1 MREIIYNEDK
11 VYVDQGVFFG
21 KGAFETIAY
30 YDKPVLLDYH
40 LERLNKALEELNMDN
55 LEEEELRKF
64 IDRLSLHNTSFKITV
79 TDKNIIISTRPIPYT
94 EDMYREGSHLT
105 ISDVRRNK
113 TSKLTYIKSCCY
125 YENILQ
131 KQEAVKNGYN
141 DLIFL
146 NEEDKITETSC
157 ANIFFV
163 KDKKIYT
170 PRVKDGL
177 LNGVIRRWI
186 MENYEVTETSID
198 IEDISEYDEVFITNS
213 LMGIMKV
220 SKINNTS
227 YNNEEISS
235 IIRKDYE
242 NSKTKLG
249 GIL

>member
-1 MREIIYNEDK
+1 MRDILYNEDK

-30 YDKPVLLDYH
+30 YDKPVFLDYH
-40 LERLNKALEELNMDN
+40 IERLKRALEVLNMDQ
-55 LEEEELRKF
+55 LEENKLREF
-64 IDRLSLHNTSFKITV
+64 IDDKLSLHNISFKITV

-94 EDMYREGSHLT
+94 EDMYRDGFNLT
-105 ISDVRRNK
+105 VSEVRRNK
-113 TSKLTYIKSCCY
+113 TSRLTYIKSCCY

-131 KQEAVKNGYN
+131 KQEAIKKGYN

-170 PRVKDGL
+170 PKVSEGL
-177 LNGVIRRWI
+177 LEGVIRRWI
-186 MENYEVTETSID
+186 MDNYDVIETSIG

-242 NSKTKLG
+242 NTK
-249 GIL
+249 IN

>member
-1 MREIIYNEDK
+1 MRDILYNEDK

-40 LERLNKALEELNMDN
+40 IERLKKALDVLNMDQ
-55 LEEEELRKF
+55 LEEKKLREF
-64 IDRLSLHNTSFKITV
+64 IDDKLSLHNTSFKITV

-94 EDMYREGSHLT
+94 EDMYRDGFNLT
-105 ISDVRRNK
+105 VSEVRRNK
-113 TSKLTYIKSCCY
+113 TSRLTYIKSCCY

-131 KQEAVKNGYN
+131 KQEAVKKGYN

-170 PRVKDGL
+170 PKVSEGL
-177 LNGVIRRWI
+177 LEGVIRRWI
-186 MENYEVTETSID
+186 MDNYEVIETSID

-227 YNNEEISS
+227 YNNGEISS

-242 NSKTKLG
+242 NTK
-249 GIL
+249 IN

>member
-1 MREIIYNEDK
+1 MRDILYNEDK

-40 LERLNKALEELNMDN
+40 IERLKKALDVLNMDQ
-55 LEEEELRKF
+55 LEEKKLREF
-64 IDRLSLHNTSFKITV
+64 IDDKLSLHNTSFKITV
-79 TDKNIIISTRPIPYT
+79 TDKNIIISTRTIPYT
-94 EDMYREGSHLT
+94 EDMYRDGFNLT
-105 ISDVRRNK
+105 VSEVRRNK
-113 TSKLTYIKSCCY
+113 TSRLTYIKSCCY

-131 KQEAVKNGYN
+131 KQEAVKKGYN

-170 PRVKDGL
+170 PKVSEGL
-177 LNGVIRRWI
+177 LEGVIRRWI
-186 MENYEVTETSID
+186 MDNYEVIETSID

-227 YNNEEISS
+227 YNNGEISS

-242 NSKTKLG
+242 NTK
-249 GIL
+249 IN

>member
-1 MREIIYNEDK
+1 MRDILYNEDK

-40 LERLNKALEELNMDN
+40 IERLKKALDVLNMDQ
-55 LEEEELRKF
+55 LEEKKLREF
-64 IDRLSLHNTSFKITV
+64 IDDKLSLHNTSFKITV

-94 EDMYREGSHLT
+94 EDMYRDGFNLT
-105 ISDVRRNK
+105 VSEVRRNK
-113 TSKLTYIKSCCY
+113 TSRLTYIKSCCY

-131 KQEAVKNGYN
+131 KQEAVKKGYN

-170 PRVKDGL
+170 PKVSDGL
-177 LNGVIRRWI
+177 LEGVIRRWI
-186 MENYEVTETSID
+186 MDNYEVIETSID

-227 YNNEEISS
+227 YNNGEISS

-242 NSKTKLG
+242 NTK
-249 GIL
+249 IN